1 MEDNMTITYDDFHNV
16 DIRVG
21 TIIFVD
27 DFPQARKPAYKLK
40 IDLGEL
46 GIKNSSA
53 QITAYYTKEEL
64 VGKQVLCV
72 VNFAPKQI
80 GPFLSEVLTMG
91 FDGENGVILASVERK
106 VENGER
112 LY

>member
-1 MEDNMTITYDDFHNV
+1 MTITYDDFAKV

-21 TIIFVD
+21 TIIAVE
-27 DFPQARKPAYKLK
+27 DFPQAKKPAYKLK

-46 GIKNSSA
+46 GVKNSSA
-53 QITAYYTKEEL
+53 QITHYYTKEEL

-72 VNFAPKQI
+72 VNFAAKQI
-80 GPFLSEVLTMG
+80 GPFISEVLTMG
-91 FDGENGVILASVERK
+91 FDGEKGVILATVDKK
-106 VENGER
+106 VENGKR

>member
-1 MEDNMTITYDDFHNV
+1 MGGIITYDDFHKV

-21 TIIFVD
+21 TIIVVE

-64 VGKQVLCV
+64 VSKQVLCV

-80 GPFLSEVLTMG
+80 GPFISEVLTMG
-91 FDGENGVILASVERK
+91 FDGENGVILATVDQK
-106 VENGER
+106 VENGKR